1 MRRINLALLFF
12 FLTLACCQWG
22 VPTLGLPS
30 YIWPL
35 PSQVWATVW
44 HNENELLLHLGFT
57 AIEGVGGFMIG
68 SLLGFGLAVLF
79 VHHPP
84 LEDAL
89 YPWAVVSQTI
99 PLVALAPLLTIWFG
113 NGLWP
118 RVAMAALF
126 TFFPVLVNATRG
138 LRQTDSTTLDLLHSY
153 AISPW
158 QLFWVLRFP
167 ASLPYLFAGLK
178 IGSTLAIIGAITG
191 EFAGA
196 SKGLGFLILVSTYHI
211 ETAQTFAAVATATLL
226 SLSLYG
232 LLAGLE
238 RWLVFWQNPV

>member
-1 MRRINLALLFF
+1 MRRINLALIFF

-44 HNENELLLHLGFT
+44 HNENELLLHLGFTAIEGVGGFMIGSLLGFGLALGFT

-138 LRQTDSTTLDLLHSY
+138 LRQTDRTTLDLLHSY

-178 IGSTLAIIGAITG
+178 IVC
-191 EFAGA
+191 A
-196 SKGLGFLILVSTYHI
+196 SLPLCPIFSQ
-211 ETAQTFAAVATATLL
+211 A
-226 SLSLYG
+226 
-232 LLAGLE
+232 
-238 RWLVFWQNPV
+238 